1 MQADC
6 NGVVAHE
13 RNHHEIQVLTLIGFE
28 WWEASLDPYFFSFFF
43 VRCILSM
50 CFPKKRNS
58 ESPGGSPDFKRSE
71 ALVSLCTQ
79 SAARSGDFNICERVS
94 YLSTLWHV
102 QNHAQVHL
110 SCTWTGNGHPGYGH
124 PSAISDFFL
133 FGDLLPNFNLKNLI

>member
-1 MQADC
+1 MLS
-6 NGVVAHE
+6 GGKPP
-13 RNHHEIQVLTLIGFE
+13 LTP
-28 WWEASLDPYFFSFFF
+28 DFFSFFF